1 MPPLVTEEEV
11 ILSILP
17 NMETSGTIEFKM
29 DKKSYRMVPLA
40 NSEDY
45 LYNKNSLDRA
55 RKVCFGSVCIVSST
69 VHAERPK
76 FKIPGVHDMGAEV

>member
-17 NMETSGTIEFKM
+17 NMETSGAIEFKM

-55 RKVCFGSVCIVSST
+55 REVCFGIYMYKIYNTVQRGQIV
-69 VHAERPK
+69 
-76 FKIPGVHDMGAEV
+76 